1 MNVNRRVIGCLATWF
16 VVGMALGLTP
26 PGAQASDRKP
36 SLKTVTDALD
46 QMSDDFCQ
54 TFKLKCPAR
63 SKPAPRRVETPKA
76 SKTPAG
82 PSLASI
88 DTTSTAAKVPIPKQK
103 PNRPKPEQ
111 AVTLE
116 SPGGTPPPAPKRST
130 VLENAQE
137 MTSVHVVLPTPKPT
151 KRAKPESQ
159 TVPAPQSEPVAMEQ
173 ASAPSAATGVDES
186 CMSQLKGA
194 GVRFEVAVA
203 PADGPSCQIETPVRM
218 FAVETATGIIT
229 LPENPLLNCKFALQF
244 SLWLSDAAAPGVA
257 TRKNSRLA
265 RVATGPGYE
274 CRGRNGD
281 STSKFSEHATGN
293 AVDITT
299 FTLEDG
305 RIIQVAEAGDL
316 SAASYQLLRGLR
328 TTACGYFSTVLG
340 PGSNAAHAS
349 HFHFDMGRHG
359 KSASYKICE

>member
-1 MNVNRRVIGCLATWF
+1 
-16 VVGMALGLTP
+16 
-26 PGAQASDRKP
+26 
-36 SLKTVTDALD
+36 
-46 QMSDDFCQ
+46 
-54 TFKLKCPAR
+54 
-63 SKPAPRRVETPKA
+63 
-76 SKTPAG
+76 
-82 PSLASI
+82 
-88 DTTSTAAKVPIPKQK
+88 
-103 PNRPKPEQ
+103 
-111 AVTLE
+111 
-116 SPGGTPPPAPKRST
+116 
-130 VLENAQE
+130 
-137 MTSVHVVLPTPKPT
+137 
-151 KRAKPESQ
+151 
-159 TVPAPQSEPVAMEQ
+159 
-173 ASAPSAATGVDES
+173 
-186 CMSQLKGA
+186 
-194 GVRFEVAVA
+194 
-203 PADGPSCQIETPVRM
+203 M